1 MSTIRTA
8 RTETPRKSSASE
20 SELVSLVA
28 QLTLELRIERELN
41 QQLKKD
47 ILHTTQRLR
56 EQLGQELHADLSQV
70 LAGASLQTIVL
81 VRVLSKQAAP
91 EAAQAEH
98 ISELLKMAQATT
110 RKLVQ
115 NLFPTE
121 PNHQQKG

>member
-8 RTETPRKSSASE
+8 RTETRGKSSVLE

-28 QLTLELRIERELN
+28 QRTLELRIERDLN

-47 ILHTTQRLR
+47 ILHTTQRVR

-70 LAGASLQTIVL
+70 LAGASLLTIVL
-81 VRVLSKQAAP
+81 ARVLSKQASP
-91 EAAQAEH
+91 EAVQAEH
-98 ISELLKMAQATT
+98 ISELLKLAQAKT
-110 RKLVQ
+110 RNLVQ

-121 PNHQQKG
+121 PNHQEKG